1 MVDLRSD
8 TISMPTR
15 AMLETI
21 LEAKLGDDGRTDSR
35 GRGEDLAVNELEDLA
50 AEMTGKEAAVVF
62 PSGTQGN
69 TSAILAYCRPG
80 QKVMVDEMQ
89 HIYLSEK
96 VVFDPSIGQLEPVT
110 YKLDQDNLPDLDDMR
125 RILESQEIAL
135 LCIENT
141 HNFSGGTCVP
151 LERMKAIRELAQEF
165 GVPVHMDGARMFNAV
180 VALGVEAREM
190 CRYVDSVMFCI
201 SKGLGAPIG
210 SLVCCSEEF
219 SRKVRDKRKLLGG
232 AMRQAGVIAAP
243 GTYALKHNIERLA
256 EDNANAAYA
265 AEQLKDLKNTKVYGK
280 VMSNIIV
287 LDANGLGLTPGEY
300 CSRAAEKGLLIKP
313 VLKDKVRLVFYKDI
327 SREDTETAVSIIR
340 ELDSL
345 R

>member
-1 MVDLRSD
+1 
-8 TISMPTR
+8 
-15 AMLETI
+15 
-21 LEAKLGDDGRTDSR
+21 
-35 GRGEDLAVNELEDLA
+35 
-50 AEMTGKEAAVVF
+50 
-62 PSGTQGN
+62 
-69 TSAILAYCRPG
+69 
-80 QKVMVDEMQ
+80 MVDEMQ

-110 YKLDQDNLPDLDDMR
+110 YKLDQDNLPDPDDMR

-151 LERMKAIRELAQEF
+151 LERMKAIHELAKEF

-180 VALGVEAREM
+180 AALGVEAREM
-190 CRYVDSVMFCI
+190 CKYVDSVMFCI

-243 GTYALKHNIERLA
+243 GMYALKHNIERLA

-287 LDANGLGLTPGEY
+287 LDTNGLGLTPGEY
-300 CSRAAEKGLLIKP
+300 CSKAAEKGLLIKP
-313 VLKDKVRLVFYKDI
+313 LLKDKVRLVFYKDI
-327 SREDTETAVSIIR
+327 SREDTEKAVAIIR
-340 ELDSL
+340 KLDSL

>member
-15 AMLETI
+15 EMLETI

-50 AEMTGKEAAVVF
+50 AEITGMESAVLF

-69 TSAILAYCRPG
+69 TSAILAYCKPG

-96 VVFDPSIGQLEPVT
+96 VVFDPSVGQLEPVT
-110 YKLDQDNLPDLDDMR
+110 YKLDQDNLPDLEDMR
-125 RILESQEIAL
+125 RIMECQDIGL

-151 LERMKAIRELAQEF
+151 LGRMKAIRELADEY
-165 GVPVHMDGARMFNAV
+165 GIPIHMDGARMFNAV
-180 VALGVEAREM
+180 VALGVDAREM
-190 CRYVDSVMFCI
+190 CRCVDSVMFCI

-243 GTYALKHNIERLA
+243 GIYALRHNIERLA
-256 EDNANAAYA
+256 EDHENAAYA
-265 AEQLKDLKNTKVYGK
+265 AQQLKDLKNTRVYGS

-287 LDANGLGLTPGEY
+287 LDANGLGLTPEEY
-300 CSRAAEKGLLIKP
+300 CRKAAEKGLLIKP

-327 SREDTETAVSIIR
+327 SREDTEKAVAIIR
-340 ELDSL
+340 ELDS
-345 R
+345 